1 MGYVGDLVD
10 ANSDRMFATLYLAQ
24 KATPAQSEALTHIFE
39 YVNGAYL
46 ALEGQPPLPLKKV
59 KVVPIN
65 FRESRDQSDYE
76 LQIPAILQEKV
87 MLKRDKLGQ
96 PLFSMPAMDVWSNI
110 VHNAENTQYEY
121 HDPEVG
127 KSWDYS
133 GHYAN
138 VKYFHLTK
146 AMYAEQK
153 MLCQHGDMSGTWTP
167 KQLAIM
173 RQGGMKE
180 R

>member
-39 YVNGAYL
+39 CVNGAYL

-59 KVVPIN
+59 KVIPIN

-76 LQIPAILQEKV
+76 LQIPAVLKEKV

-110 VHNAENTQYEY
+110 VHNGENAQYEY

-127 KSWDYS
+127 KRRSLRKRKVLSPDKNDVRRTKDAVPTW
-133 GHYAN
+133 GHVRY
-138 VKYFHLTK
+138 VD
-146 AMYAEQK
+146 AE
-153 MLCQHGDMSGTWTP
+153 
-167 KQLAIM
+167 AA
-173 RQGGMKE
+173 
-180 R
+180 